1 MNADNAPEKEQ
12 NEDSIV
18 EGQRSFKDKEIPVG
32 EYPAYSELALEVL
45 SKVYTTDR
53 EDK

>member
-1 MNADNAPEKEQ
+1 MNADNAREKEQ
-12 NEDSIV
+12 NEKDIA